1 MITRWKD
8 KGFTSGQTA
17 DVTLANGKTRK
28 CTATGYS
35 HLRTEE
41 NTEVSIQMI
50 EKKDRAFSHG
60 QMAENTK
67 VGGLMV
73 NNMVKLL
80 IQLKMAQ

>member
-1 MITRWKD
+1 MITKWKD

-41 NTEVSIQMI
+41 YTEVSILMI

-60 QMAENTK
+60 QTEGNTK
-67 VGGLMV
+67 VGGSMV
-73 NNMVKLL
+73 NSMVKLL
-80 IQLKMAQ
+80 IQRKMAQ